1 MRIPERTAKS
11 ITGLKSMIN
20 YIGKRINLER
30 SEEIV
35 KKQVSNVAVGCPF
48 CLTMIEDGM
57 KELEK
62 EEEVKT
68 LDIAELVEKCM
79 A

>member
-1 MRIPERTAKS
+1 MEET
-11 ITGLKSMIN
+11 
-20 YIGKRINLER
+20 IGKRINLER

-35 KKQVSNVAVGCPF
+35 AQHVSNVAVGCPF

-57 KELEK
+57 KDLGK
-62 EEEVKT
+62 EEDIKT
-68 LDIAELVEKCM
+68 MDIAELVEKSM